1 MRRSFPILLI
11 LLLATGPV
19 AAQNL
24 AATCHA
30 SSSYDLTLQSGGL
43 LFDRASPAPMQ
54 VRVQQGALETDGQRV
69 PLQAEA
75 QDRLALFERQLR
87 ALVPRVKQLAR
98 QGVDIAVQTLH
109 EQAGEIGLSA
119 QTRAELDRRL
129 ANQAA
134 EIKQRIDASQSTH
147 DWQGDA
153 AQRYADQIM
162 ADLMPLVAGDL
173 GQQALTAAMS
183 GDLDGAARLRDQAAH
198 LATNLQPLLQRRLAS
213 LRPQVEAL
221 CPAIDRLAELQQ
233 GVRGADGQPL
243 RLLQVDAR

>member
-1 MRRSFPILLI
+1 MRLLFPSLL
-11 LLLATGPV
+11 LLLATSPV
-19 AAQNL
+19 VAQDL
-24 AATCHA
+24 ATTCHA
-30 SSSYDLTLQSGGL
+30 SSSYDLTLQPGGL

-54 VRVQQGALETDGQRV
+54 VRVQQGELETDGQRI
-69 PLQAEA
+69 PLQAEE
-75 QDRLALFERQLR
+75 QDRLTLFERQLR

-98 QGVDIAVQTLH
+98 QGVDIAVQTLRQ
-109 EQAGEIGLSA
+109 QAGQLGLSA
-119 QTRAELDRRL
+119 PTRAELDRRL
-129 ANQAA
+129 AAQAA
-134 EIKQRIDASQSTH
+134 GIKQRIDASQSTH

-173 GQQALTAAMS
+173 GQQALTEAMS

-198 LATNLQPLLQRRLAS
+198 LAANLQPLLQRRLAS

-233 GVRGADGQPL
+233 GVRGANGQPL
-243 RLLQVDAR
+243 RLLQVDSR